1 MHKDNI
7 FNIIFKKFLSLVAVF
22 SEPMANKIM
31 YKVYTRKK
39 LNLKKPQLFNEKL
52 MLLKLNY
59 YNHNELVVKC
69 ADKYKVQ
76 EYVKE
81 CGLEHILNPIY
92 AIYNDA
98 NEIDFDKLPEKFVLK
113 CNHGCGFNIICTDK
127 SKLNKQETITQ
138 LNKWIKKKF
147 GKDTRELHYLKIKPV
162 IICEKYIETSA
173 GILPNDYKIY
183 CFNGVPK
190 IILTCTERE
199 NALKLNF
206 FDLNWNELMLGH
218 EKNRAQGE
226 VKKPSCLKDMI
237 EAATILSKPFKFV
250 RVDFYDLDGKPVF
263 GELTFTPARCSA
275 AYYNDEG
282 AKLLG
287 DMLEL

>member
-1 MHKDNI
+1 MHNDNI
-7 FNIIFKKFLSLVAVF
+7 FNKIFKKILIFLAVF

-31 YKVYTRKK
+31 YRVYTKKK
-39 LNLKKPQLFNEKL
+39 LNLKSPELFNEKL
-52 MLLKLNY
+52 MYLKLNE
-59 YNHNELVVKC
+59 YNNSELVIKC
-69 ADKYKVQ
+69 ADKFKVQ

-92 AIYNDA
+92 ETYNDA
-98 NEIDFDKLPEKFVLK
+98 NEIDFEKLPDKFVLK

-127 SKLNKQETITQ
+127 NKLDKEKAIKT
-138 LNKWIKKKF
+138 LNKWLKMKF
-147 GKDTRELHYLKIKPV
+147 GKDTRELHYVKINPV

-183 CFNGVPK
+183 CFNGTPR

-199 NALKLNF
+199 KDLRLNF
-206 FDLNWNELMLGH
+206 FDTEWNELILGH
-218 EKNRAQGE
+218 EKNRSE
-226 VKKPSCLKDMI
+226 NIIEKPTCLKEMLD
-237 EAATILSKPFKFV
+237 AAKILSKPFKFV

-282 AKLLG
+282 AKMLG
-287 DMLEL
+287 DYLKL